1 MTKFSVQVIILVWII
16 FLLIEIEDALKP
28 PQILPPILV
37 VGNKATVCWI
47 IDETSD
53 VVKGFQLTYEIVGA
67 LGNFNLK
74 LTRNIDGLKRSYT
87 IRGLIPLSTYKIF
100 MVTIGSSDVSNAS
113 ATEFTTDLPENRL
126 LRIERSGVY
135 PEEIIFIA
143 IVVVVWVI
151 AVIVFL
157 KQWNSIRILE
167 PVEPRYKHAPKNL
180 ENIRVVKRTQ
190 DSVIYK
196 GYSRKL
202 SITMVE
208 REKRRLQRMN
218 TAPVLPVTGRMTLNT
233 LPTIQMEDMTTE
245 M

>member
-1 MTKFSVQVIILVWII
+1 MRKQTDNALSKNEKRQKNLRVTLFHNSETWCHGLFYTNSILNDFLCIIS
-16 FLLIEIEDALKP
+16 E
-28 PQILPPILV
+28 
-37 VGNKATVCWI
+37 NK
-47 IDETSD
+47 
-53 VVKGFQLTYEIVGA
+53 
-67 LGNFNLK
+67 
-74 LTRNIDGLKRSYT
+74 
-87 IRGLIPLSTYKIF
+87 
-100 MVTIGSSDVSNAS
+100 
-113 ATEFTTDLPENRL
+113 L

-135 PEEIIFIA
+135 PEEVIFIA

-180 ENIRVVKRTQ
+180 ENIRIVKRTQ

-202 SITMVE
+202 SVTMVE

-218 TAPVLPVTGRMTLNT
+218 TAPVLPVTGRMILNT